1 MKGVLL
7 FYPSLTNGKESPTL
21 YTALPLSLIAL
32 AAQLYREELPVEILD
47 ERLHIY
53 TESEIRDK
61 LDGAWMVGISAI
73 TSYQIV
79 NGLLFRRYGTS
90 AGAGYSP
97 RLGRLASHSHA
108 L

>member
-53 TESEIRDK
+53 TESEIRD
-61 LDGAWMVGISAI
+61 
-73 TSYQIV
+73 
-79 NGLLFRRYGTS
+79 
-90 AGAGYSP
+90 
-97 RLGRLASHSHA
+97 
-108 L
+108 

>member
-47 ERLHIY
+47 ERLHI
-53 TESEIRDK
+53 IRNRK
-61 LDGAWMVGISAI
+61 SGISWTAR
-73 TSYQIV
+73 
-79 NGLLFRRYGTS
+79 GWWGS
-90 AGAGYSP
+90 A
-97 RLGRLASHSHA
+97 R
-108 L
+108 